1 MKRLVGNAY
10 LVGIGEGERD
20 LQLIVAFAEPG
31 ASANLRPHQA
41 SRILDTLQRGLI
53 TARHWAGIQILGER
67 GIHLLSRRTSDT
79 MRSGVSTAPLRKYLR
94 AASPSALVPEEPT
107 TPLYIHPGPGTVSYT
122 HLTLPTI
129 YSV

>member
-41 SRILDTLQRGLI
+41 SRILDTLQQCLI
-53 TARHWAGIQILGER
+53 TDPHCAWIRILRAR

-94 AASPSALVPEEPT
+94 QLRPAPWCPSSLQPPCISIPVRGRTHPPGGRSP
-107 TPLYIHPGPGTVSYT
+107 
-122 HLTLPTI
+122 
-129 YSV
+129 